1 MAIIPKI
8 LQKINPSYRN
18 YQLLIEHTIPI
29 LFTIDKNTDTFIGFV
44 NVYRPGRGQIAI
56 TLSKTT
62 KEAIQNLNQT
72 NRKLNPLF
80 LNGVH
85 YNYNKGIIT
94 ETPRNEEIAMQIPL
108 KLPLNLAP
116 ENLIPFVE
124 KTIAN
129 CSNKPIYFDN

>member
-1 MAIIPKI
+1 MAFTRWTNVTIIPKI
-8 LQKINPSYRN
+8 LQKIDSSYQN
-18 YQLLIEHTIPI
+18 YQPLIEHTIPI

-80 LNGVH
+80 LNSVH

-94 ETPRNEEIAMQIPL
+94 ETPLDDTLQDNYTPH
-108 KLPLNLAP
+108 KDVYFNDFP
-116 ENLIPFVE
+116 
-124 KTIAN
+124 
-129 CSNKPIYFDN
+129 NKIT

>member
-8 LQKINPSYRN
+8 LQKINPSYQN
-18 YQLLIEHTIPI
+18 YQPLIEHTIPI
-29 LFTIDKNTDTFIGFV
+29 LFTINKGADTFIGFV
-44 NVYRPGRGQIAI
+44 NVYQPGRGQIAV

-94 ETPRNEEIAMQIPL
+94 ETPLDNTLRDNYTPR
-108 KLPLNLAP
+108 KDVRFNDFP
-116 ENLIPFVE
+116 
-124 KTIAN
+124 
-129 CSNKPIYFDN
+129 NKIIF

>member
-8 LQKINPSYRN
+8 LQKINPSYQN
-18 YQLLIEHTIPI
+18 YQPLIEHNIPV
-29 LFTIDKNTDTFIGFV
+29 LFTIDKGADTFIGFV
-44 NVYRPGRGQIAI
+44 NVYRPGRGQIAV

-72 NRKLNPLF
+72 NGKLNPLF

-94 ETPRNEEIAMQIPL
+94 ETPLDNTLRDNYTPR
-108 KLPLNLAP
+108 KDVRFNDFP
-116 ENLIPFVE
+116 
-124 KTIAN
+124 
-129 CSNKPIYFDN
+129 NKIIF